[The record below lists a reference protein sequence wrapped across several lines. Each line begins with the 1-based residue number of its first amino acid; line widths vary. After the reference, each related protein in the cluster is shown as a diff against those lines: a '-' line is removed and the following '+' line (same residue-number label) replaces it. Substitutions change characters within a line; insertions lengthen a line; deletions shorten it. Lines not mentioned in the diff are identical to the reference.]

1 MASLITPQFERY
13 VAEQTIARGTVQ
25 FDEFIFANIPG
36 LNENNLTQHLTIP
49 TSAQIVHRQA
59 VSQSGVI
66 NENAVVYSVTIGTE
80 VGDFDFNFIGL
91 INRSKNLLAVAVQT
105 DTVKKI
111 RNKNAVQG
119 NSITRN
125 MLLEFSG
132 AKALTGI
139 NVNANTWQIDF
150 TVRLHGLDE
159 KIRLTNRDLYGR
171 AVFFDDSFLVK
182 RKTGNQF
189 TIQPGNAYV
198 EGVRMDLGTEHHL
211 TANSLPC
218 SIYADVVHHCT
229 VTGEYQTEIK
239 YLTQSKADYVDTA
252 NRQHYVQILADID
265 SQGNVT
271 DRRLLSPFL
280 GMNPLTLDDTTEN
293 TQDKL
298 GHTHKLPIASLV
310 KKGIVKL
317 FSGYDSDAED
327 MAATPKAIK
336 GLKALIDAIT
346 RNLGNYIPN
355 SKKSSAVNSNSA
367 DTVATSA
374 AVKTAYDL
382 ANSKQSPAT
391 TLAGYGIENFK
402 VEPFVGDINTL
413 KTDGI
418 YAITQA
424 SRSQNLPVAG
434 NSCHIQVIAG
444 GDGHW
449 CRQIAY
455 IAYSTDMYE
464 RHQTSYQTDSWSAW
478 KKLNT
483 DGIPI
488 GAVVS
493 FPRAVT
499 NPVGFLKANGTTF
512 NQQTFPDLYR
522 TLGDSN
528 QLPDLTR
535 SDVGMTA
542 YFAVDNIPSGWIAFD
557 SIRSTVTQQNYPEL
571 YRHLVGKYGSISN
584 VPLAEDRFIRN
595 ASNNLSVGETQSD
608 EIKKHVHKVRTHW
621 VNSSDSNIFYDK
633 TKTVIDS
640 RLRTATTTDDNLSDN
655 GFMHPLLDT
664 PMATGGD
671 ETRPKSLILKLCIK
685 AKNTFDDVQFWVKAF
700 GVVEN
705 AGALDAG
712 TLVQNMQA
720 LSERVEQ
727 KIKENKQSTLR
738 EINNAKA
745 DINQKFLQAQ
755 KNLSQIGTLKTVWQ
769 GNVSSGRINISEKC
783 FGKTLILYLQSSESH
798 RLDDNNNIEPV
809 SFEVGAEIEGKR
821 GGGAY
826 LHDIREVIVY
836 NPRYTVSNVEVKTFA
851 VTVDTKGTTIE
862 IEELAGL
869 FIKRIDIR

>member
-36 LNENNLTQHLTIP
+36 LNENNLEQYLTMP

-159 KIRLTNRDLYGR
+159 KNRLTNRDLYGR

-189 TIQPGNAYV
+189 TIQPGTAYV
-198 EGVRMDLGTEHHL
+198 EGIRMDLGAEHHL

-239 YLTQSKADYVDTA
+239 YLTQLKADYLDTA

-293 TQDKL
+293 TKDKL

-355 SKKSSAVNSNSA
+355 SKKSSRVDSNSA
-367 DTVATSA
+367 DDVATSA
-374 AVKTAYDL
+374 AVKTAYDKGVDAKNAADNAQRTANDGVSKATAAQISANQAKSAADAAQSSANAANNNANGRISKTDISHATNGTNKAKVASEFAVGEL
-382 ANSKQSPAT
+382 ARSFTYQKIGDIEVRKYPDGTMIQTCRKHMLTGDYSKVNFNWAVAFTEMPILTATAQYTNS
-391 TLAGYGIENFK
+391 
-402 VEPFVGDINTL
+402 VGDHDTIITFVQGTSNT
-413 KTDGI
+413 
-418 YAITQA
+418 A
-424 SRSQNLPVAG
+424 
-434 NSCHIQVIAG
+434 CHLVCG
-444 GDGHW
+444 ETYNNNGE
-449 CRQIAY
+449 IAY
-455 IAYSTDMYE
+455 VNIIAIG
-464 RHQTSYQTDSWSAW
+464 RW
-478 KKLNT
+478 K
-483 DGIPI
+483 
-488 GAVVS
+488 
-493 FPRAVT
+493 R
-499 NPVGFLKANGTTF
+499 
-512 NQQTFPDLYR
+512 
-522 TLGDSN
+522 
-528 QLPDLTR
+528 
-535 SDVGMTA
+535 
-542 YFAVDNIPSGWIAFD
+542 
-557 SIRSTVTQQNYPEL
+557 
-571 YRHLVGKYGSISN
+571 
-584 VPLAEDRFIRN
+584 
-595 ASNNLSVGETQSD
+595 
-608 EIKKHVHKVRTHW
+608 
-621 VNSSDSNIFYDK
+621 
-633 TKTVIDS
+633 
-640 RLRTATTTDDNLSDN
+640 
-655 GFMHPLLDT
+655 
-664 PMATGGD
+664 
-671 ETRPKSLILKLCIK
+671 
-685 AKNTFDDVQFWVKAF
+685 
-700 GVVEN
+700 
-705 AGALDAG
+705 
-712 TLVQNMQA
+712 
-720 LSERVEQ
+720 
-727 KIKENKQSTLR
+727 
-738 EINNAKA
+738 
-745 DINQKFLQAQ
+745 
-755 KNLSQIGTLKTVWQ
+755 
-769 GNVSSGRINISEKC
+769 
-783 FGKTLILYLQSSESH
+783 
-798 RLDDNNNIEPV
+798 
-809 SFEVGAEIEGKR
+809 
-821 GGGAY
+821 
-826 LHDIREVIVY
+826 
-836 NPRYTVSNVEVKTFA
+836 
-851 VTVDTKGTTIE
+851 
-862 IEELAGL
+862 
-869 FIKRIDIR
+869 